1 MGHPRFLMLLQVVQR
16 ILCHAVISDLKVAMV
31 AGGIAGR
38 THLGNLLAFV
48 DMLSH
53 RNQELAVMAITGNI
67 AVAMVDLYEISVAAH
82 PPGVDDRAAIGRV
95 DRRTVAVGN
104 INALMVGGTNA
115 LSLIHI

>member
-38 THLGNLLAFV
+38 THLGNLLSFV

-53 RNQELAVMAITGNI
+53 ETK
-67 AVAMVDLYEISVAAH
+67 
-82 PPGVDDRAAIGRV
+82 
-95 DRRTVAVGN
+95 
-104 INALMVGGTNA
+104 
-115 LSLIHI
+115 SLLLWP